1 VSPGPTDIG
10 STLREARMRAR
21 IDISEVE
28 SATKIRARYLRA
40 IENEEWELLPGPTYV
55 KSFLRTYAEHLGLDA
70 KLLVEEYKLRHES
83 IVVEHESRPIGS
95 ALSDARRSR
104 QSRQPRVPRGVMLA
118 AGGVAVV
125 ALLIVIGSIGGSPD
139 PTSPPPVV
147 DRTTK
152 TTTRGTRP
160 SGTPSPA
167 RKVTPALARL
177 SIVPQGDVYTC
188 VRDASDGLVLSETL
202 TPGGGKKTFKGKHFR
217 VTVGNSAVLLTVN
230 GKRVNVQPSSTETNF
245 EILPG
250 RARKLGQDSN
260 AC

>member
-1 VSPGPTDIG
+1 
-10 STLREARMRAR
+10 MRAR

-104 QSRQPRVPRGVMLA
+104 QSRRPPRVPRGVLLA

-125 ALLIVIGSIGGSPD
+125 VLLIIIGSIGGQSD
-139 PTSPPPVV
+139 PTAPAPTV
-147 DRTTK
+147 DRTTTSARK
-152 TTTRGTRP
+152 TP
-160 SGTPSPA
+160 VASAPA
-167 RKVTPALARL
+167 RKPAPTVARL
-177 SIVPQGDVYTC
+177 AIVPQGEVYTC
-188 VRDASDGLVLSETL
+188 VRDASDKLVLSETL
-202 TPGGGKKTFKGKHFR
+202 TPGVGKKTFKGKHFR
-217 VTVGNSAVLLTVN
+217 VTVGNSAVLLTLN
-230 GKRVNVQPSSTETNF
+230 GKRITVQPSSTETNF
-245 EILPG
+245 EILPT